1 MAECLDM
8 SLDDIIRNNKKSGR
22 SYPNI
27 SFRAGGSTRGGS
39 RGHGHSSGRHLEPG
53 PGPARRSDNR
63 LTTMRMKPYFV
74 PQAFPP
80 QNMLPGGEFISEAET
95 KLYISNLD
103 YDVSN
108 EDIRVLFSDV
118 GELKH
123 YSIHYDRSGRSK
135 GTAEVVYMLRSDAMA
150 AMKRYNNVLL
160 DGKPLK
166 LELVGINIIS
176 PVPVPPMQRGILGS
190 DSINSSRGI
199 QGRIV
204 GRGQDRGGNNTY
216 HQESGR
222 GHGGDGNCPEK
233 ISAND
238 LDADLERRIVWNCDL
253 NVGML
258 VFKSILEIELF
269 SAYELSRVIDIEGC
283 F

>member
-22 SYPNI
+22 SYPNT

-39 RGHGHSSGRHLEPG
+39 RGHGHSRGRHLEPG
-53 PGPARRSDNR
+53 PGPAIRSDKR

-74 PQAFPP
+74 PQAFPV
-80 QNMLPGGEFISEAET
+80 QNMLPGGEFISEAGT

-103 YDVSN
+103 YDVTN

-204 GRGQDRGGNNTY
+204 GRGQDRCGNNTY

-238 LDADLERRIVWNCDL
+238 LDADLERYRLQGMRIN
-253 NVGML
+253 
-258 VFKSILEIELF
+258 
-269 SAYELSRVIDIEGC
+269 
-283 F
+283 